1 WNQNKVALT
10 AQNISNIQQDS
21 RLPVAIALFNRETME
36 CDRFHV
42 STLPMTCIVQS
53 FACDFRVQKTCIVFL
68 FDFSLVGSQQK
79 TVGVFE
85 INKLLQKI
93 EEQHVDLVA
102 REVDF
107 PSLTR
112 LDCVEVIYH
121 HIHRRVSRSYEQF
134 RQVPSGRFKRD
145 ISSTDFFQKFI

>member
-1 WNQNKVALT
+1 METSRASRRWIAFSLRDAQQRGVTSRWNQNKVALT

-68 FDFSLVGSQQK
+68 FDLRLVGSQQK
-79 TVGVFE
+79 TVGV
-85 INKLLQKI
+85 
-93 EEQHVDLVA
+93 
-102 REVDF
+102 
-107 PSLTR
+107 
-112 LDCVEVIYH
+112 
-121 HIHRRVSRSYEQF
+121 
-134 RQVPSGRFKRD
+134 
-145 ISSTDFFQKFI
+145 